1 MNTDAYTII
10 AVAASPTPVETFL
23 AVAAVLLFV
32 FTLIALF
39 TGEEETA
46 LVLLVVCIF
55 AGVVLFAVGNAPDQ
69 QDYDNRKN
77 IAYSYNLEF
86 TDPNQDIPDKQGTT
100 AGYVLLN
107 DTETVEYCVFERSIT
122 PDRGVDTLTVTCDG
136 EPRPVREHLQER

>member
-23 AVAAVLLFV
+23 AVTAGLLFV
-32 FTLIALF
+32 LTLIALF
-39 TGEEETA
+39 IGEEESA
-46 LVLLVVCIF
+46 LVLFIICIF
-55 AGVVLFAVGNAPDQ
+55 TGVMLFAVGSIPDQ

-86 TDPNQDIPDKQGTT
+86 TDPSQDIPDEQGTT

-136 EPRPVREHLQER
+136 KPRPVREHLQKR